1 MSRLA
6 GKVAVI
12 TGAASGIGKAMARRF
27 AAEGAAIL
35 AADIDA
41 TRLERVV
48 GGLIDRGAA
57 AAGRVADISDS
68 AAAAD
73 LIAAALSTHGRLD
86 ILCNNAG
93 VLDNL
98 TPLADCSDELLRTV
112 MGVNLEGPFFASRAA
127 IPAMLEAGGGA
138 IVNTASAAGLAGGRG
153 GAAYTASKHALI
165 GLTRSVAWYYGA
177 QNIRC
182 NAIAPG
188 AIATPMAG
196 RLVPH
201 PGGFERMKDYF
212 STVPPM
218 GQPDSVADA
227 ALFLAS
233 DEGRYVNGAVLTVDG
248 GWLSY

>member
-1 MSRLA
+1 
-6 GKVAVI
+6 
-12 TGAASGIGKAMARRF
+12 
-27 AAEGAAIL
+27 
-35 AADIDA
+35 
-41 TRLERVV
+41 
-48 GGLIDRGAA
+48 
-57 AAGRVADISDS
+57 
-68 AAAAD
+68 
-73 LIAAALSTHGRLD
+73 
-86 ILCNNAG
+86 
-93 VLDNL
+93 
-98 TPLADCSDELLRTV
+98 

-127 IPAMLEAGGGA
+127 LPAMLEAGGGA

>member
-1 MSRLA
+1 
-6 GKVAVI
+6 
-12 TGAASGIGKAMARRF
+12 
-27 AAEGAAIL
+27 
-35 AADIDA
+35 
-41 TRLERVV
+41 
-48 GGLIDRGAA
+48 
-57 AAGRVADISDS
+57 
-68 AAAAD
+68 
-73 LIAAALSTHGRLD
+73 
-86 ILCNNAG
+86 
-93 VLDNL
+93 
-98 TPLADCSDELLRTV
+98 
-112 MGVNLEGPFFASRAA
+112 
-127 IPAMLEAGGGA
+127 MLEAGGGA

-227 ALFLAS
+227 ALFVC
-233 DEGRYVNGAVLTVDG
+233 GFVNL
-248 GWLSY
+248 LHPL